1 VVIVVVDYE
10 AGNLKSVETA
20 LRSLGA
26 SFSVSSE
33 PRRIATAD
41 RVILPGVGD
50 ARAAMARLRDRNLDE
65 ALRSSVA
72 SGTPFLGICLGSQI
86 VLDHSEEND
95 ASCLGIIPGR
105 AVAFAPRG
113 GRKIPHMGWNTVEE
127 RRSHPLFT
135 DIPDDASFY
144 FVHSYYPAPAED
156 QHCFARCEYGE
167 TFCAVVGRDNVVA
180 TQFHPEKSGRP
191 GLQMLQNFLDWR
203 P

>member
-1 VVIVVVDYE
+1 MIVVVDYE

-26 SFSVSSE
+26 SFTVSSD

-50 ARAAMARLRDRNLDE
+50 ARAAMDRLRHQHMDE
-65 ALRSSVA
+65 ALRAFVA
-72 SGTPFLGICLGSQI
+72 SGSPFLGICLGSQI

-95 ASCLGIIPGR
+95 APCLGLIPGR
-105 AVAFAPRG
+105 AVAFSPG
-113 GRKIPHMGWNTVEE
+113 GEHKIPHMGWNTIEN
-127 RRSHPLFT
+127 RATHPLF
-135 DIPDDASFY
+135 DAIPEDASFY
-144 FVHSYYPAPAED
+144 FVHSYYPEPAGD
-156 QHCFARCEYGE
+156 QYCLARCEYGE
-167 TFCAVVGRDNVVA
+167 RFCAVVGRDNVVA

-191 GLQMLQNFLDWR
+191 GLRMLQNFLDWR